1 MFTNCHAS
9 IMMSIISQYL
19 EAILEIATF
28 KTYMQYVGVV
38 ALVLKEK
45 RRNVFS
51 IGSDHHRPLRPPPSP
66 SDHHPPPQTTTQP
79 FRPPPTPQTST
90 HPLRPPSSPSY
101 LHPPS
106 QTTTHPLRPPPTPQT
121 TTHPLRPLPTS
132 SIRGVGHNITLIL
145 TVKKHSFVPQNMV
158 TTKPPSTNT

>member
-1 MFTNCHAS
+1 MFTKCHAS

-51 IGSDHHRPLRPPPSP
+51 IGSDHHRPLRPPPTPSDLHPAPQTTTHPLRPPPSP
-66 SDHHPPPQTTTQP
+66 QTTTHTSDLHPPPQTSTQPLIPPPTLSDHHPPPQTTT
-79 FRPPPTPQTST
+79 
-90 HPLRPPSSPSY
+90 HL
-101 LHPPS
+101 L
-106 QTTTHPLRPPPTPQT
+106 
-121 TTHPLRPLPTS
+121 
-132 SIRGVGHNITLIL
+132 
-145 TVKKHSFVPQNMV
+145 
-158 TTKPPSTNT
+158 NTWSGT